1 MTEHGTSTTD
11 PRVVKAEIAKEQA
24 HVDRVRAQLEID
36 EDKARMLATAGQDMY
51 RSDRTSWVREEDG
64 TAMFERDAFSY
75 NAAKRLAILDA
86 EHEGLVFGR
95 LDLADDDE
103 VRHIGRI
110 GVRDADYEP
119 LVIDWRARAAEPFY
133 RATPSDPMGVIRRR
147 VLRCRDDKVLG
158 IEDDLLDS
166 TSQAD
171 LPIVGEGALMAALSR
186 ARDTQ
191 MHSIVSTIQAEQDEA
206 IRAPYQGVTTIMG
219 GPGTGKTVVALHRAA
234 FLLYSHRA
242 RLENGGVLVIG
253 PSSVFMSY
261 IERVLPSL
269 GEDSVTLRSV
279 GQVPSD
285 ILRFSSDRLDEPRT
299 ANIKGSLD
307 MVDVLTR
314 LIDLPMSAEP
324 DPMRLRV
331 TVKGEVLTLGSHAL
345 AATRH
350 HILKR
355 NRYNDGREA
364 VEASL
369 KDQLWNILPEDVSS
383 AHDLSKEQFDD
394 LVSSQASWRMF
405 LNAWWPT
412 LSATDVLARLADPA
426 VVKAVAPDWDDE
438 TCQLVV
444 NSIPTEVDRRGRR
457 DWSVAD
463 MALLDEL
470 AALLGPVPPEPDAED
485 PVFIEGG
492 DAEELVTLSDRLH
505 DARQIDE
512 DEPRDTYAHVL
523 VDEAQDISPMQWR
536 MIGRR
541 GPQASWTIVGDP
553 AQSAFPHPEQTRSAL
568 DELVGN
574 APSRTFTLTKNYR
587 SPAEVF
593 DLAAEVVVTVQP
605 DADLPQAV
613 RSVGVQPTV
622 VRTDALWAEARSQL
636 DEMLQEVD
644 GTIGLVCPASLVD
657 QAGDLAT
664 DPRIIPVT
672 TMQAKGLEYDGAVV
686 VDPERIVSETG
697 NPTSGVR
704 VLYVALTRPTQ
715 RLAVVGLRRPES
727 PRNLQ
732 ADQPAA
738 ADAGRAW
745 SEALWSHETC

>member
-715 RLAVVGLRRPES
+715 RLAVVGLRQPES

>member
-36 EDKARMLATAGQDMY
+36 ENKARMLATAGQDMY

-715 RLAVVGLRRPES
+715 RLAVVGLRQPES

>member
-36 EDKARMLATAGQDMY
+36 ENKARMLATAGQDMY

-405 LNAWWPT
+405 LNAWWPP